1 MSDEKVNT
9 LKALGAE
16 IIRTPTE
23 APSHSP
29 ESNIGV
35 ANRLSKEIPDAV
47 LLDQVR
53 IIVVLQIIFTAIY
66 INNNWVHKKYI
77 LEIT

>member
-23 APSHSP
+23 APSSSP

-35 ANRLSKEIPDAV
+35 AWRLSKEIPNAV
-47 LLDQVR
+47 VLDQVC
-53 IIVVLQIIFTAIY
+53 
-66 INNNWVHKKYI
+66 
-77 LEIT
+77 